1 MNADFEQALLP
12 TRSLSGSFSEKSFD
26 TMPRILIVDDD
37 RALCSLLAEYL
48 QREGF
53 AVDVAHDSEAALAQ
67 LHNASQRPDLLILD
81 VMMPGRD
88 GLDTLRELR
97 LQYRLPVIM
106 LSARGEPVDRV
117 IGLELGADDYL
128 AKPCLPRELLARVRA
143 QLRRNTPAV
152 SGTLQVG
159 ILRLQPGER
168 RAYAG
173 ETELSLTGAEFQLLL
188 ALAQR
193 AGELVD
199 KAALTRIALG
209 RELERFDR
217 SVDVHVSRLRHKLT
231 EASAQSPRIE
241 SVRGAGYILVVG
253 AP

>member
-1 MNADFEQALLP
+1 MDRNQQA
-12 TRSLSGSFSEKSFD
+12 

-37 RALCSLLAEYL
+37 RALCALLAEYL

-53 AVDVAHDSEAALAQ
+53 VVDVAHDSDAALVQ
-67 LHNASQRPDLLILD
+67 LRNQAQRPDLLILD

-88 GLDTLRELR
+88 GLETLRELR

-159 ILRLQPGER
+159 MLRLQPGER

-173 ETELSLTGAEFQLLL
+173 ENELSLTGAEFQLLL

-217 SVDVHVSRLRHKLT
+217 SVDVHVSRLRHKLA
-231 EASAQSPRIE
+231 EASPQSPRIE

>member
-1 MNADFEQALLP
+1 MDAMQEAA
-12 TRSLSGSFSEKSFD
+12 
-26 TMPRILIVDDD
+26 MPRVLIADDD
-37 RALCSLLAEYL
+37 RALCALLAEYL

-53 AVDVAHDSEAALAQ
+53 VVDVAHDGETALAQ
-67 LHNASQRPDLLILD
+67 LRNPALRPDLLILD

-97 LQYRLPVIM
+97 MQHRLPVIM
-106 LSARGEPVDRV
+106 LSAKGEPVDRV
-117 IGLELGADDYL
+117 VGLELGADDYL

-143 QLRRNTPAV
+143 QLRRNTPATAANLQA
-152 SGTLQVG
+152 GT
-159 ILRLQPGER
+159 LRLQPGDR
-168 RAYAG
+168 RAFIG
-173 ETELSLTGAEFQLLL
+173 EHELSLTGAEFMLLL

-199 KAALTRIALG
+199 KASLTRIALG

-217 SVDVHVSRLRHKLT
+217 SIDVHVSRLRHKLA
-231 EASAQSPRIE
+231 EASAQAPRIE
-241 SVRGAGYILVVG
+241 SVRGSGYLLIAG

>member
-1 MNADFEQALLP
+1 MAAMQTPNP
-12 TRSLSGSFSEKSFD
+12 S
-26 TMPRILIVDDD
+26 RILIADDD
-37 RALCSLLAEYL
+37 RALCGLLAEYL
-48 QREGF
+48 RREGF
-53 AVDVAHDSEAALAQ
+53 VVDLAHDGAEALVRLRNPAE
-67 LHNASQRPDLLILD
+67 RPDLLILD

-97 LQYRLPVIM
+97 TQHRLPVIM

-143 QLRRNTPAV
+143 QLRRNAPLAA
-152 SGTLQVG
+152 GTVQVG
-159 ILRLQPGER
+159 NQ
-168 RAYAG
+168 
-173 ETELSLTGAEFQLLL
+173 ELTLTGAEFLLL
-188 ALAQR
+188 LGLAQR

-199 KAALTRIALG
+199 KAALTRLALG

-217 SVDVHVSRLRHKLT
+217 SIDVHVSRLRHKLA
-231 EASAQSPRIE
+231 EASPDAPRIE
-241 SVRGAGYILVVG
+241 SVRGSGYVLVVA

>member
-1 MNADFEQALLP
+1 
-12 TRSLSGSFSEKSFD
+12 
-26 TMPRILIVDDD
+26 MPKILIIDDD
-37 RALCSLLAEYL
+37 RALASLLAEYL

-53 AVDVAHDSEAALAQ
+53 VVDVAHDSESGLAQ
-67 LHNASQRPDLLILD
+67 LHNQSSRPDLLILD

-97 LQYRLPVIM
+97 VKHRLPVIM

-128 AKPCLPRELLARVRA
+128 TKPCLPRELLARVRA
-143 QLRRNTPAV
+143 QLRRNTPIAA
-152 SGTLQVG
+152 GALQIG
-159 ILRLQPGER
+159 SLRLEPSER
-168 RAYAG
+168 RAYVG
-173 ETELSLTGAEFQLLL
+173 EQELSLTGAEFQLLL

-199 KAALTRIALG
+199 KSTLTRMALG

-217 SVDVHVSRLRHKLT
+217 SIDVHVSRLRHKLT

-241 SVRGAGYILVVG
+241 SVRGAGYSLVAG
-253 AP
+253 AA

>member
-1 MNADFEQALLP
+1 
-12 TRSLSGSFSEKSFD
+12 
-26 TMPRILIVDDD
+26 MPRLLIVDDD
-37 RALCSLLAEYL
+37 RALCGLLKDYL
-48 QREGF
+48 EREGF
-53 AVDVAHDSEAALAQ
+53 TVEVAHDSGAGLAM
-67 LHNASQRPDLLILD
+67 LHNPATRPDLLILD

-97 LQYRLPVIM
+97 LKHRLPVIM

-128 AKPCLPRELLARVRA
+128 TKPCLPRELLARVRA
-143 QLRRNTPAV
+143 QLRRNAPATAG
-152 SGTLQVG
+152 SLQVG
-159 ILRLQPGER
+159 VLRLEPGER
-168 RAYAG
+168 RAYVD
-173 ETELSLTGAEFQLLL
+173 EQELTLTGAEFQLLL

-199 KAALTRIALG
+199 KATLTRMALG

-217 SVDVHVSRLRHKLT
+217 SIDVHVSRLRHKLA

-241 SVRGAGYILVVG
+241 SVRGAGYSLVAG
-253 AP
+253 AA

>member
-1 MNADFEQALLP
+1 MNENQQNA
-12 TRSLSGSFSEKSFD
+12 
-26 TMPRILIVDDD
+26 MHRILIVDDD

-53 AVDVAHDSEAALAQ
+53 VVSVAHDSETALAQ
-67 LHNASQRPDLLILD
+67 LRSQTQRPDLLILD

-159 ILRLQPGER
+159 ALRLQPGER
-168 RAYAG
+168 RAYV
-173 ETELSLTGAEFQLLL
+173 EENELSLTGAEFQLLL

-231 EASAQSPRIE
+231 DASDQSPRIE
-241 SVRGAGYILVVG
+241 SVRGAGYILVAG

>member
-1 MNADFEQALLP
+1 MQP
-12 TRSLSGSFSEKSFD
+12 TPTS
-26 TMPRILIVDDD
+26 RILIVDDD
-37 RALCSLLAEYL
+37 RALCQLLAEYL
-48 QREGF
+48 RREGF
-53 AVDVAHDSEAALAQ
+53 AVDVAHDGEAALLQ
-67 LHNASQRPDLLILD
+67 LRNPALRPDLLILD

-97 LQYRLPVIM
+97 MQHRLPVIM
-106 LSARGEPVDRV
+106 LSGKGEPVDRV

-143 QLRRNTPAV
+143 QLRRNTPA
-152 SGTLQVG
+152 TAANLQVG
-159 ILRLQPGER
+159 VLRLQPGDR
-168 RAYAG
+168 RAFIAAQ
-173 ETELSLTGAEFQLLL
+173 ELTLTGAEFMLLL

-199 KAALTRIALG
+199 KASLTRIALG

-217 SVDVHVSRLRHKLT
+217 SIDVHVSRLRHKLA
-231 EASAQSPRIE
+231 EASPQAPRIE
-241 SVRGAGYILVVG
+241 SVRGSGYLLIAG

>member
-1 MNADFEQALLP
+1 MQPAA
-12 TRSLSGSFSEKSFD
+12 T
-26 TMPRILIVDDD
+26 PRILIVDDD
-37 RALCSLLAEYL
+37 RALCRLLAEYL

-53 AVDVAHDSEAALAQ
+53 VVDMAHDAEAALAQ
-67 LHNASQRPDLLILD
+67 LRNPTLRPDLLILD

-97 LQYRLPVIM
+97 MQHRLPVIM
-106 LSARGEPVDRV
+106 LSAKGEPVDRV

-128 AKPCLPRELLARVRA
+128 SKPCLPRELLARVRA
-143 QLRRNTPAV
+143 QLRRNTPA
-152 SGTLQVG
+152 TATNLQVG
-159 ILRLQPGER
+159 ALRLQPGDR
-168 RAYAG
+168 RAFIG
-173 ETELSLTGAEFQLLL
+173 EQELVLTGAEFQLLL

-199 KAALTRIALG
+199 KGSLTRIALG

-217 SVDVHVSRLRHKLT
+217 SIDVHVSRLRHKLA

-241 SVRGAGYILVVG
+241 SVRGSGYLMIAG